1 MSAKSPVKIKAVDH
15 KKTLENIHTRQN
27 VVKKGERIMKFI
39 KKNNGV
45 TSMQI
50 AREFKIPETTMRS
63 DLQRLLNNRMVVR
76 EKCKCGQGYLFSILS
91 VKRKKKK

>member
-1 MSAKSPVKIKAVDH
+1 MNSKSPVKIKPEDH

-39 KKNNGV
+39 EKNNGV

-63 DLQRLLNNRMVVR
+63 DLQRLLNNRMVFR
-76 EKCKCGQGYLFSILS
+76 EKCKCGQGYLFSIVS
-91 VKRKKKK
+91 IKRKKKR

>member
-1 MSAKSPVKIKAVDH
+1 MSTKSPVKIKAEDH
-15 KKTLENIHTRQN
+15 KGALENIRTRKN
-27 VVKKGERIMKFI
+27 VVKKGERIIKFI
-39 KKNNGV
+39 GKNNGV

-63 DLQRLLNNRMVVR
+63 DLQRLLNNRMVFR
-76 EKCKCGQGYLFSILS
+76 EKCKCGQGYLFSIVS